1 VNPSDARHDPD
12 GRAAVGLEI
21 DPEFD
26 PGIDPEGDPDAD
38 AIVVAAYRRILAAAT
53 ELAPDRAELIADFAR
68 AALRR
73 VPGRQLVAADPY
85 AAARRLLG
93 AFTSMDQRPR
103 GEVRVEVLRPATG
116 LDGRP
121 GENVV
126 VQVVTDDRPFL
137 LSTVVDEVER
147 GGLRVVRALHP
158 IVGVRRDD
166 EGRVVAIVPART
178 ATQRESVLHLEVE
191 GELHA
196 NEETAL
202 TERLRQLIADVVAAT
217 DDHEAMRERIR
228 AAADALRD
236 GTWTAYAGS
245 DPAADEQEVAAL
257 LDWLL
262 EDNVVLLGLREYTRV
277 DRDGGPCIEV
287 VAGSGLGL
295 LGDDRRSRFASP
307 VPIADL
313 PPRVRAQ
320 VEGAPLL
327 TVTRTTG
334 LSTVQRRV
342 RMEYLGLSRR
352 DADGRFL
359 GELRILGLFT
369 RKGLSEP
376 TRATPVLR
384 RKLATIL
391 EREDVVDGS
400 HDAVTLASLFQ
411 ALPKDEL
418 FQADTDELH
427 RTLVGLLY
435 AEEHREVRSL
445 VRVDH
450 ATRTISVL
458 VAVPRDH
465 YSPQLR
471 QRVHELLLER
481 YGDGRVDVE
490 VSLGDRN
497 EALARFLLHLERPI
511 PDVSIPKLQT
521 AIRAL
526 ARSWDDDLVE
536 RLRAAVGDAEAER
549 MLGTVVDRLPR
560 AYRDAVA
567 PLDAVADVMLLDH
580 AARGDAPL
588 LVALRPEQRDD
599 AISAGRDLARLR
611 VAKRGDPV
619 ELSGFMPLL
628 ESLGLTVIEE
638 IPYRLDHDGTS
649 LHLHDFGVRADD
661 LDIDADGPRV
671 ADAVLAAWRGHLE
684 VDALNQLVLVAGLDW
699 RDVGLLR
706 AYRRLRRQL
715 GTAYTPEYVNAT
727 IVGQPAVARGLVAY
741 LHARFDPQHAGGAES
756 ADAARDA
763 VLAALD
769 GLSRLDHDR
778 ILRGLLTVVDAT
790 LRTNAFRPDA
800 VADSSGEPYVALKI
814 DPSKV
819 PDAPRPVIYREIFVH
834 SPRVE
839 GVHLR
844 GGPVARGGL
853 RWSDRRDDVR
863 SEVLDLVKAQILKN
877 ALIVPTGAK
886 GGFVVKRE
894 PDDPQALRDEV
905 RRQYVNFIRGL
916 LDVTDDLEGGEVVP
930 PPDVVRHDG
939 DDPYLVVA
947 ADRGTAT
954 FSDTANAVAARYGF
968 WLDDAFAS
976 GGSNGYDHKALGVTA
991 RGAWVAV
998 QRHFRELGV
1007 DVQTEPI
1014 RIVGIGDMSGDVFGN
1029 GLLRSEAVALVAAF
1043 DHRHI
1048 FLDPDPDPAS
1058 SFAERRRLFEL
1069 SRSSWDDYDRS
1080 LLSAG
1085 GGVYSRSARTVAL
1098 SDEVRALLRV
1108 EAEEL
1113 TPPELMRAILLAPV
1127 DLLFAGGIG
1136 TYVKASTER
1145 NEDLGDRANDELRV
1159 DGRDLRARVFGEGAN
1174 LSITQRGRIEYA
1186 RRGGHINQDAID
1198 NAAGVSTSDH
1208 EVNVKILL
1216 TLAREDGRLD
1226 AVERDRLLADLA
1238 DDVVELV
1245 LEDIDRQ
1252 TAAISREVE
1261 LSATTLDHH
1270 RTLLARLEAVHD
1282 LDREGEV
1289 LPDDEE
1295 LSARAT
1301 AGAGLTRPE
1310 LATLLAWAK
1319 RDLKESLLASDVPDR
1334 PLFEGAAARYFPRRL
1349 VERFPDL
1356 PPRHRLRRELV
1367 ATTAANDLVDRMGVT
1382 FAARLAAE
1390 LRVPLTDVVL
1400 AYNAA
1405 RATFGADRWWDWLDA
1420 HEASHPPDRILE
1432 LETPLRTL
1440 LTAVTATLL
1449 TEPLPADATSLVERD
1464 RPVAQALTA
1473 GLMGLGTA
1481 DQRRAR
1487 VAHARWLID
1496 DLVDPDLAR
1505 LLASARD
1512 LAMVPDVAQVL
1523 SAGSQ
1528 PRRAVDVADT
1538 FLRLGDGL
1546 GIDRLEDLLA
1556 RVNPTTVWGRRQRTG
1571 LTADLRR
1578 ARRDATETAL
1588 AAAPDLPEAEAVERF
1603 LAVRGPAV
1611 DRARA
1616 VIAEAERSDPD
1627 RLDAAGVAARTIWDA
1642 IERAG

>member
-1 VNPSDARHDPD
+1 MNESDALHDPD
-12 GRAAVGLEI
+12 ARSAAGPEL
-21 DPEFD
+21 DPEV
-26 PGIDPEGDPDAD
+26 DPDAD
-38 AIVVAAYRRILAAAT
+38 ASVVASYRRILVAMT
-53 ELAPDRAELIADFAR
+53 DLAPERAELVAEFAR

-73 VPGRQLVAADPY
+73 VPGRQLAAADPF

-93 AFTSMDQRPR
+93 AFRSMDERPA

-126 VQVVTDDRPFL
+126 IQVVTEDRPFL
-137 LSTVVDEVER
+137 LSTVVDEIER

-166 EGRVVAIVPART
+166 AGRVAAIVPART
-178 ATQRESVLHLEVE
+178 AAHRESVLHLEVE
-191 GELHA
+191 GHLPA
-196 NEETAL
+196 SEEPAL
-202 TERLRQLIADVVAAT
+202 AARLRQLIADVVAAT
-217 DDHEAMRERIR
+217 NDHEAMRARIR

-236 GTWTAYAGS
+236 GTWTAYAGT

-262 EDNVVLLGLREYTRV
+262 EDNVVLLGLREYAGV
-277 DRDGGPCIEV
+277 DVDGTPSIEV
-287 VAGSGLGL
+287 VDGSGLGL
-295 LGDDRRSRFASP
+295 LSDDRRSRFASP

-313 PPRVRAQ
+313 PPRVRDQ
-320 VEGAPLL
+320 VEAAPLL

-334 LSTVQRRV
+334 ISTVQRRV

-369 RKGLSEP
+369 HKGLSAP

-384 RKLATIL
+384 RKLGAIL

-450 ATRTISVL
+450 ATRTVSVL
-458 VAVPRDH
+458 LAVPRDH

-471 QRVHELLLER
+471 QRVHELLLDR

-511 PDVSIPKLQT
+511 PDVSLPELQT

-526 ARSWDDDLVE
+526 ARSWDDELTQ
-536 RLRAAVGDAEAER
+536 RLREAVGDAEAER
-549 MLGTVVDRLPR
+549 LLGTVIDRLPR

-567 PLDAVADVMLLDH
+567 PLDAVSDVMLLDH
-580 AARGDAPL
+580 AVHGDAPL

-599 AISAGRDLARLR
+599 AIAAGRDLARLR

-638 IPYRLDHDGTS
+638 IPYRLERDGAS

-727 IVGQPAVARGLVAY
+727 IVGQPEVARALVAY
-741 LHARFDPQHAGGAES
+741 LHARFDPQHAGGPGSEES
-756 ADAARDA
+756 ARSA

-778 ILRGLLTVVDAT
+778 ILRGLLAVVDAT

-800 VADSSGEPYVALKI
+800 VADSSGEPYIALKI

-819 PDAPRPVIYREIFVH
+819 PDAPRPIVYREIFVH

-844 GGPVARGGL
+844 GGAVARGGL

-863 SEVLDLVKAQILKN
+863 AEVLDLVKAQILKN

-894 PDDPQALRDEV
+894 PDDPQELRDEV
-905 RRQYVNFIRGL
+905 RRQYVTFIRGL

-930 PPDVVRHDG
+930 PPDVVRHDD

-998 QRHFRELGV
+998 QRHFRELSI

-1014 RIVGIGDMSGDVFGN
+1014 RVAGIGDMSGDVFGN
-1029 GLLRSEAVALVAAF
+1029 GLLRSEAVKLVAAF
-1043 DHRHI
+1043 DHRHVFI
-1048 FLDPDPDPAS
+1048 DPDPDPAT

-1069 SRSSWDDYDRS
+1069 PRSSWNDYDREV
-1080 LLSAG
+1080 LSTG
-1085 GGVYSRSARTVAL
+1085 GGVWSRSTRTIPL

-1108 EAEEL
+1108 EAVKL
-1113 TPPELMRAILLAPV
+1113 TPPELIRAILLAPV

-1159 DGRDLRARVFGEGAN
+1159 DGRDLRVRVLGEGAN

-1226 AVERDRLLADLA
+1226 AVERDTLLAGLA
-1238 DDVVELV
+1238 DDVVDLILV
-1245 LEDIDRQ
+1245 DIDRQ

-1261 LSATTLDHH
+1261 LSAATLDHH

-1295 LSARAT
+1295 LSARAA

-1319 RDLKESLLASDVPDR
+1319 RDLKESLLASDVPDL
-1334 PLFEGAAARYFPRRL
+1334 PLFEGAVARYFPQRL

-1356 PPRHRLRRELV
+1356 PVRHRLRRELV

-1420 HEASHPPDRILE
+1420 HEVSHPPDRILE

-1440 LTAVTATLL
+1440 LTAVTANLL
-1449 TEPLPADATSLVERD
+1449 TEPLPADATALVERD
-1464 RPVAQALTA
+1464 RPVAEALIA

-1487 VAHARWLID
+1487 VAHARWLVD

-1523 SAGSQ
+1523 TAGAR

-1556 RVNPTTVWGRRQRTG
+1556 RVMPTTVWGRRQRTG

-1578 ARRDATETAL
+1578 ARSDATETAL
-1588 AAAPDLPEAEAVERF
+1588 AACPDLPEAEAARRF
-1603 LAVRGPAV
+1603 LDERAPAV

-1616 VIAEAERSDPD
+1616 IIAEAERSDPD
-1627 RLDAAGVAARTIWDA
+1627 RLHAAGVAARTIWDA

>member
-1 VNPSDARHDPD
+1 VSETDTLHDPD
-12 GRAAVGLEI
+12 AI
-21 DPEFD
+21 PH
-26 PGIDPEGDPDAD
+26 DPDAD
-38 AIVVAAYRRILAAAT
+38 ATVVAAHRRILEALA
-53 ELAPDRAELIADFAR
+53 ELAPDREELLTDFAR

-73 VPGRQLVAADPY
+73 VPGRQLAAADPY

-93 AFTSMDQRPR
+93 AFGSMDTRAE
-103 GEVRVEVLRPATG
+103 GEVAVDVLRPATG

-126 VQVVTDDRPFL
+126 VQVITDDRPFL

-147 GGLRVVRALHP
+147 GGLRVVRSLHP
-158 IVGVRRDD
+158 IVGVGRDED
-166 EGRVVAIVPART
+166 GRVGAILPART
-178 ATQRESVLHLEVE
+178 AAHRESVIHLEVE
-191 GELHA
+191 GHLPG
-196 NEETAL
+196 NEEAAL
-202 TERLRQLIADVVAAT
+202 ADRLRALIGDVVAAT
-217 DDHEAMRERIR
+217 EDHEAMRARIR
-228 AAADALRD
+228 EAAAALRD
-236 GTWTAYAGS
+236 GTWTAHPGD

-262 EDNVVLLGLREYTRV
+262 EDNVVLLGLRDYAAV
-277 DRDGGPCIEV
+277 DVDGTPSIEV
-287 VAGSGLGL
+287 VPGSGLGL
-295 LGDDRRSRFASP
+295 LSDDRRSRFASP
-307 VPIADL
+307 VPIAEL

-352 DADGRFL
+352 DGEGRFR

-376 TRATPVLR
+376 TRSTPVLR
-384 RKLATIL
+384 RKLAAIL

-418 FQADTDELH
+418 FQADTDDLH

-450 ATRTISVL
+450 ATRTVSVL

-471 QRVHELLLER
+471 QRIHELLLGR

-511 PDVSIPKLQT
+511 PDVSIPRLQT
-521 AIRAL
+521 AIRGL
-526 ARSWDDDLVE
+526 ARSWDDELTE
-536 RLRAAVGDAEAER
+536 RLRDAVGDVEAER
-549 MLGTVVDRLPR
+549 LLGTVVDRLPR
-560 AYRDAVA
+560 AYRDAV
-567 PLDAVADVMLLDH
+567 PPIDAVADVMLLDH
-580 AARGDAPL
+580 AARGEAPL

-599 AISAGRDLARLR
+599 PNAAGRDLARLR

-628 ESLGLTVIEE
+628 ESVGLTVIEE
-638 IPYRLDHDGTS
+638 IPYRLDHDGAS

-661 LDIDADGPRV
+661 LDIDTDGPRL

-727 IVGQPAVARGLVAY
+727 IVGQPEVARALVAY
-741 LHARFDPQHAGGAES
+741 LHARFDPQQAAGPSEQ
-756 ADAARDA
+756 AARRT
-763 VLAALD
+763 VLTALD

-778 ILRGLLTVVDAT
+778 ILRGLLTVIDAT

-819 PDAPRPVIYREIFVH
+819 PDAPRPVVYREIFVH

-844 GGPVARGGL
+844 GGAVARGGL

-863 SEVLDLVKAQILKN
+863 AEVLDLVKAQILKN

-886 GGFVVKRE
+886 GGFVVKHE

-905 RRQYVNFIRGL
+905 RRQYVTFIRGL
-916 LDVTDDLEGGEVVP
+916 LDVTDDLAGGEVVP

-998 QRHFRELGV
+998 QRHFRELGI

-1014 RIVGIGDMSGDVFGN
+1014 TVAGIGDMSGDVFGN
-1029 GLLRSEAVALVAAF
+1029 GLLRSEALKLVAAF
-1043 DHRHI
+1043 DHRHV
-1048 FLDPDPDPAS
+1048 FLDPDPDPAT
-1058 SFAERRRLFEL
+1058 SFAERTRLFAL
-1069 SRSSWDDYDRS
+1069 PRSSWDDYDRS
-1080 LLSAG
+1080 LISAG
-1085 GGVYSRSARTVAL
+1085 GGVYSRSARTVPL
-1098 SDEVRALLRV
+1098 SEPVRSLLRV

-1113 TPPELMRAILLAPV
+1113 TPPELIRAILLAPV

-1145 NEDLGDRANDELRV
+1145 NEDVGDRANDELRV
-1159 DGRDLRARVFGEGAN
+1159 DARDLRARVFGEGAN
-1174 LSITQRGRIEYA
+1174 LSITQRARIEYA
-1186 RRGGHINQDAID
+1186 RRGGHLNQDAID

-1226 AVERDRLLADLA
+1226 AAERDTLLADLA
-1238 DDVVELV
+1238 GDVVDLV
-1245 LEDIDRQ
+1245 LDDIDRQ

-1270 RTLLARLEAVHD
+1270 RTLLARLEAVHE
-1282 LDREGEV
+1282 LDREAEV

-1295 LSARAT
+1295 LNARAT

-1310 LATLLAWAK
+1310 LGTLLAWAK

-1334 PLFEGAAARYFPRRL
+1334 PLFEGTAARYFPSRL
-1349 VERFPDL
+1349 VTRFPDL
-1356 PPRHRLRRELV
+1356 PARHRLRRELV
-1367 ATTAANDLVDRMGVT
+1367 ATTTANDLVDRMGVA

-1400 AYNAA
+1400 AYNAV
-1405 RATFGADRWWDWLDA
+1405 RQTLDADRWWDWLDA

-1449 TEPLPADATSLVERD
+1449 TEPLPADARELVDRD
-1464 RPVAQALTA
+1464 RPVAQALAA
-1473 GLMGLGTA
+1473 GLMELGTA

-1487 VAHARWLID
+1487 VAHARWLVD

-1523 SAGSQ
+1523 DSD
-1528 PRRAVDVADT
+1528 PRSRQAVDVADT

-1556 RVNPTTVWGRRQRTG
+1556 RVAPTTVWGRRQRTG

-1588 AAAPDLPEAEAVERF
+1588 TIYPDVPEAEAAQRF
-1603 LAVRGPAV
+1603 LAARAPAV

-1616 VIAEAERSDPD
+1616 VIAEAERSERD